1 MMLSLIR
8 SCHDGMTAVVRV
20 GSGTTDIIDI
30 RNGLRQGCTMAPVLF
45 NLYFAAMVA
54 CWRCHCPEAGVTV
67 RYKMGRKLVGD
78 RTAKTR
84 LEATV
89 ITESKFAD
97 DAALY
102 AVTRPAV
109 ERVAV
114 TFVATAA
121 GWGLT
126 VSLEKTKLMSM
137 GSPGDNVPIQLENGV
152 IAAVDS
158 FTYLGSN
165 ITNDGEVANEVSLR
179 LGKAA
184 RAFGCLRSSIFDNRG
199 LSVMIKRGVY
209 RAVVLSSLL
218 YGSETWVV
226 KSPSIRRLEVFH
238 NHCIRVILGV
248 SRNRQWKERLT
259 SKDLAR
265 WFGMDKNMADTI
277 SGYRCRW
284 LGHLARM
291 EDFRMPKQLLFGELT
306 KTRPRHG
313 PKKRW
318 RDLAVT
324 DVRTLGIERD
334 WFEIAQDRLRWS
346 TLCEQFR
353 SSAGVGEI
361 CAVAEPAPAP
371 ILRCTCGRT
380 FWRPGNLTRHRRF
393 CGGQHLDRGS
403 LEPSTFHC
411 FCGRVFHRKG
421 DLTRHS
427 RFCET
432 T

>member
-1 MMLSLIR
+1 
-8 SCHDGMTAVVRV
+8 
-20 GSGTTDIIDI
+20 
-30 RNGLRQGCTMAPVLF
+30 MAPVLF

-89 ITESKFAD
+89 ITKSKFAD

-109 ERVAV
+109 EQVAV

-126 VSLEKTKLMSM
+126 VSLEKIKLMSM

-152 IAAVDS
+152 IAAVDN

-165 ITNDGEVANEVSLR
+165 ITNDGEVVNEVSLR

-209 RAVVLSSLL
+209 CAVVLSSLL

-238 NHCIRVILGV
+238 NHCIRVVLGV

-277 SGYRCRW
+277 SGY
-284 LGHLARM
+284 
-291 EDFRMPKQLLFGELT
+291 
-306 KTRPRHG
+306 
-313 PKKRW
+313 
-318 RDLAVT
+318 
-324 DVRTLGIERD
+324 
-334 WFEIAQDRLRWS
+334 
-346 TLCEQFR
+346 
-353 SSAGVGEI
+353 
-361 CAVAEPAPAP
+361 
-371 ILRCTCGRT
+371 
-380 FWRPGNLTRHRRF
+380 
-393 CGGQHLDRGS
+393 
-403 LEPSTFHC
+403 
-411 FCGRVFHRKG
+411 
-421 DLTRHS
+421 
-427 RFCET
+427 
-432 T
+432 